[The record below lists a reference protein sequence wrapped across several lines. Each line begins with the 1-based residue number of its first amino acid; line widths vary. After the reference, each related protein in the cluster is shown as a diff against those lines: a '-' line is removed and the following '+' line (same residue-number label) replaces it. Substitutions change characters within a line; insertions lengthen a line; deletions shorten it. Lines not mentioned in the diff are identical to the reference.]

1 MHSKYFLINDLQ
13 ISLSLD
19 EKFSFLFHN
28 SLKSQGILSEVVNEI
43 SDSLIENSSSTCM
56 VSIHSKKSFLL
67 FVFYNVF
74 AHQKM

>member
-28 SLKSQGILSEVVNEI
+28 SLKSQGILSEVLNEI

-56 VSIHSKKSFLL
+56 VSIHSKKSFPL